1 MNRIG
6 VLLAML
12 FAGLFAG
19 CGEEDYYEDHF
30 TIHGLR
36 ADSHGLCEDIGRD
49 SLTMFPACENDE
61 LDDLL
66 GRAFHNLLVMEYDDC
81 KDCIEDA
88 EAVLSED
95 DLAGTARIALYRNFL
110 NWRIGDTSSLERDKA
125 FFNEFFNKHSGGLL
139 PYGYRVP
146 MGMIYYTEGDKDSA
160 AYWFSLAGVELYE
173 DYLAYVYEMT
183 NYVAYMD
190 VLGNA
195 AGPSE
200 IIRDILNFSEH
211 MHGYMASDKYSV
223 WQCFMISAFSVLLI
237 AVLIMLLLFF
247 RKRFRKISEE
257 YSRSSDSLE
266 QVLEEKISSLD
277 DLERKYKVL
286 LSELRRNEKA
296 RQLLAMRVDSI
307 KSQLEYASD
316 YESGSEGKFYEN
328 FKKTLCV
335 VPSDDSN
342 LNEIIATLDFLTG
355 GMSEKLSA
363 EFPSLTKR
371 ELCYCLLLVSGF
383 SRNSIR
389 IAMGHG
395 KSNSIYNM
403 RSKIREK
410 LELSDVDSLDG
421 FLKGFGDIGDKSA

>member
-1 MNRIG
+1 
-6 VLLAML
+6 ML

-19 CGEEDYYEDHF
+19 CGEDDYYEDHF

-81 KDCIEDA
+81 KECIEDA

-160 AYWFSLAGVELYE
+160 AYWFSLAGNELYDE
-173 DYLAYVYEMT
+173 NLAMVYEME
-183 NYVAYMD
+183 NYIAYMK
-190 VLGNA
+190 LFGGTA
-195 AGPSE
+195 KQSE
-200 IIRDILNFSEH
+200 IVSGLLEMSGKMRD
-211 MHGYMASDKYSV
+211 YMAIGVYDFKKT
-223 WQCFMISAFSVLLI
+223 VLVSI
-237 AVLIMLLLFF
+237 CSIILLFMAF
-247 RKRFRKISEE
+247 WIVLVYRGRYRTLKIR
-257 YSRSSDSLE
+257 YNKSSDSME
-266 QVLEEKISSLD
+266 KMLEEKISSLD

-363 EFPSLTKR
+363 GFPTLTKR

-410 LELSDVDSLDG
+410 LGLSDADSLDG